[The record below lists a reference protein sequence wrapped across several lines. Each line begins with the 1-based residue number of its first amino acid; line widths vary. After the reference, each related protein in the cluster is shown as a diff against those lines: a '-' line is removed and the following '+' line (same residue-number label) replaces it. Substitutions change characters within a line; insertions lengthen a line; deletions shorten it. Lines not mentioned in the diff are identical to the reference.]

1 MKGKYNLDFSIN
13 TDHKVA
19 ISKAGIAFGSGVI
32 RTLGYP
38 EKVNLGIDKANGII
52 GVKVAR
58 EPDKFIK
65 AYPFCTKQKRTWLR
79 IASKPILQAIE
90 EITGITYG
98 NTATNYPAYYD
109 KDEKIL
115 IVNLK
120 QTEDEQGYRKQS
132 EVVKDV
138 FERIIE
144 ETKAVQASGYDGL
157 GVEDIKRLAREE
169 YGVVTWQEAKNEE
182 D

>member
-13 TDHKVA
+13 TDQKIA
-19 ISKAGIAFGSGVI
+19 ISKAGIAFSAGAI

-38 EKVNLGIDKANGII
+38 EKVNIGIDKVNGII

-65 AYPFCTKQKRTWLR
+65 AYPFCTSKQKRIWLR
-79 IASKPILQAIE
+79 IVSKPILQTIE

-115 IVNLK
+115 VVNLK
-120 QTEDEQGYRKQS
+120 QTEDEQ
-132 EVVKDV
+132 
-138 FERIIE
+138 
-144 ETKAVQASGYDGL
+144 
-157 GVEDIKRLAREE
+157 
-169 YGVVTWQEAKNEE
+169 
-182 D
+182 